1 MMYLNSTGQGLRTES
16 PSLNTGALLVII
28 TPSILTVDYCELG
41 ATMDEAIA
49 AGIEWIHLDVM
60 DGNWV
65 INRTITFGPALIK
78 SIRERVGPDVF
89 VDCHLMVTNAEENW
103 QQYVDAGVDLVM
115 FHVEAVDDIP
125 TLINNLHASGCQAGA
140 VLNPATPASA
150 ILPHLADLDLVLVM
164 SVVPGKGGQSFM
176 AEMEDK
182 TRTFRAAIDAQ
193 IASGG
198 RATKLMIDGGIK
210 AHNAAQVAD
219 WGIEIAVVGSG
230 LINDKGTIAE
240 NLAEI
245 QEALGS

>member
-1 MMYLNSTGQGLRTES
+1 MHLNSTGQDLRTES
-16 PSLNTGALLVII
+16 PSLHLGATLVII
-28 TPSILTVDYCELG
+28 TPSILTANFCELG
-41 ATMDEAIA
+41 KTMDEALD
-49 AGIEWIHLDVM
+49 AGIEWIHIDVM

-78 SIRERVGPDVF
+78 NIRDRVGPDIF

-103 QQYVDAGVDLVM
+103 EQYVDAGVDLVI
-115 FHVEAVDDIP
+115 FHVEAVQDVP
-125 TLINNLHASGCQAGA
+125 SLIEKLHARGCQAGA

-176 AEMEDK
+176 SEMEEK
-182 TRTFRAAIDAQ
+182 TREFRAAIDAQ

-198 RATKLMIDGGIK
+198 RVTKLMIDGGIK
-210 AHNAAQVAD
+210 AHNVAQVAD
-219 WGIEIAVVGSG
+219 WGVEVAVVGSG

-245 QEALGS
+245 QQALDA